1 MGSTYKPSPV
11 TNKKQTHFIQYSM
24 TAIQYIHPTTGE
36 SLIKTDKGLMANGK
50 LVFPYK
56 NGAYRLVEDD
66 NYTENFG
73 FQWNKFVGTQVD
85 KASKLG
91 ISTVRFFAES
101 GWDKEDL
108 TNKNVLE
115 VGSGAGRFSQVVLDS
130 TKGILYSVDYSNAV
144 EANFKNNGPNDRLHL
159 FQASIYEMPFE
170 KGQFDKVFCF
180 GVLQHTPDVE
190 KSVQTLIEMAKP
202 GAELVVDFYPIRGWW
217 TKLHAKYIFR
227 PFTKKMSHEQLY
239 KKIDRNIDWLIK
251 AYRFFAKIGLGKI
264 VNRFL
269 PIVDIDGTLPKNLT
283 PQQLREWC
291 VLDTFDMFSPQYD
304 QPQRISTVVSW
315 FKKYGMTDVWGGDI
329 AYENC
334 FAAVVKGKKGS

>member
-1 MGSTYKPSPV
+1 
-11 TNKKQTHFIQYSM
+11 M
-24 TAIQYIHPTTGE
+24 TAIQFINPATGE
-36 SLIKTDKGLMANGK
+36 VLTETPHGLMAGSNM
-50 LVFPYK
+50 VFPYK

-73 FQWNKFVGTQVD
+73 YQWNKFAGTQVD

-91 ISTVRFFAES
+91 ISTLRFFAET

-108 TNKNVLE
+108 TGKNVLE

-130 TKGILYSVDYSNAV
+130 TGANLYSVDYSNAV
-144 EANFKNNGPNDRLHL
+144 EANYKNNGPNDRLRL
-159 FQASIYEMPFE
+159 YQASIYEMPFAN
-170 KGQFDKVFCF
+170 GQFDKVFCL

-190 KSVQTLIEMAKP
+190 KSVASLIAMVKP
-202 GAELVVDFYPIRGWW
+202 GGQLVVDFYPIRGWW

-251 AYRFFAKIGLGKI
+251 AYRFFSKIGLGKL
-264 VNRFL
+264 NRFL

-283 PQQLREWC
+283 PAQLREWC

-304 QPQRISTVVSW
+304 QPQRIGTVVKW
-315 FKKYGMTDVWGGDI
+315 FEKYGMKDVWGGNI
-329 AYENC
+329 TYENC
-334 FAAVVKGKKGS
+334 YAAVVKGVRN